1 MIPIRIEKTTKL
13 IAFILSIIIFFYII
27 KMTIGYIYPF
37 IIAIL
42 LTVLLKPVVSLGEKH
57 LKLNR
62 GLAVFSVMMTV
73 FCSLVIFLFIFTDMI
88 ITGLITLTNKLPQ
101 NISYMNTVLLEKGQ
115 ALYEELLVVFPFFEK
130 LALTEYFNQFM
141 EKGSSMIIDFLTQLL
156 WTATNAVS
164 SLPHFFIISL
174 FILIAVYMLL
184 KDYHL
189 IHQTTQKIIPN
200 KVKRHFHPVILYA
213 KQSFIGLLRAQ
224 FIMTSISSIIIG
236 ICLYFF
242 QLEHYIT
249 LTVIMFIVDFIPY
262 IGLGVIFIPW
272 ILFVFITGQYVLT
285 IELAALYGILLILR
299 QMMEP
304 KIIAREIGIHPF
316 IALSILFLSYQTIGL
331 LGILLT
337 PVILIFISAVHKAN
351 LFTAMYDYIYTNR
364 TD

>member
-1 MIPIRIEKTTKL
+1 KGRLLMIPIRIEKTTKL

-156 WTATNAVS
+156 WTAT
-164 SLPHFFIISL
+164 
-174 FILIAVYMLL
+174 IAVYSLP
-184 KDYHL
+184 
-189 IHQTTQKIIPN
+189 I
-200 KVKRHFHPVILYA
+200 
-213 KQSFIGLLRAQ
+213 
-224 FIMTSISSIIIG
+224 
-236 ICLYFF
+236 FF
-242 QLEHYIT
+242 
-249 LTVIMFIVDFIPY
+249 
-262 IGLGVIFIPW
+262 IFIIF
-272 ILFVFITGQYVLT
+272 ILFVVYL
-285 IELAALYGILLILR
+285 LLLI
-299 QMMEP
+299 
-304 KIIAREIGIHPF
+304 
-316 IALSILFLSYQTIGL
+316 Y
-331 LGILLT
+331 
-337 PVILIFISAVHKAN
+337 
-351 LFTAMYDYIYTNR
+351 Y
-364 TD
+364 